1 MQSEGDGGGGRGA
14 RRMGTWVGR
23 DGKGALSIH
32 PGPSGPARLFPHR
45 LALQILPAVQ
55 ETWPL
60 LELILVSLGF

>member
-1 MQSEGDGGGGRGA
+1 
-14 RRMGTWVGR
+14 MGTWVGR

-55 ETWPL
+55 ETRPL
-60 LELILVSLGF
+60 LELILVSLDF